1 MSVRQPTK
9 PVFDSELCLIGA
21 LTDEALGEAVTRL
34 LAFLDQAPTVSL
46 ADVAF
51 TTTLMARHM
60 PVVTAIIATS
70 VTDLCEKLRGT
81 ERKLRDGAARM
92 RDKSGVYYNRERLV
106 PSGGRIAFVF
116 PGELSPYPHM
126 MSGLCIAF
134 PWCRAAFDETDDAC
148 AGYPDMFLMS
158 DWVFPAS
165 PSQRTTAG
173 NPLATLTG
181 AMLAA
186 HTANTALS
194 RLFTHLGIRPDA
206 VVGHS
211 TGELAALEY
220 AGCYGDLSRV
230 RRIAMLRD
238 GITLLS
244 HLDNHVRIPEAVI
257 LAIESNN
264 VQAKIDAWLTD
275 YPGRMVIA
283 MQNGPS
289 FRLVAVAPDIAPEI
303 RAQLEKKRIRHT
315 VLLSRLPGHTPWF
328 AHGLPPIEQHL
339 STWITHAPT
348 LPLYSCATASII
360 EGRAPDVAAACLEQW
375 TQTVR
380 FDQTIERMYADG
392 IRIFLEVGAR
402 GLLAPQIEEQ
412 LAGRPHLALAANR
425 IHRSDMLQLHHVLGQ
440 LAAHGVKCDISI
452 LHRHRGSRLLNLDH
466 PEAVQ
471 TRATSAVQ
479 LTTTLPEIRP
489 FDLPFTISSGHTS
502 KLARL
507 FTAPAKVRRS
517 DFGAEGPLLISA
529 QVISETS
536 GSAIE
541 LEKTLAPADYPFLR
555 AYSLGTDRSG
565 EGDPQL
571 FGFTVLSIT
580 TALEIMAEA
589 ARRLVP
595 KKRLAQAVNIRAQ
608 QWFGFERPAKR
619 LKIKAE
625 MVDWTDK
632 RTSAV
637 HVKLFDTG
645 QASQFS
651 THFAEATLLFTNSS
665 AADERVTPEPLVDA
679 ESLEWTHEE
688 IYPDRLIQDSRLH
701 VVTRVTQ
708 RGTDGLD
715 YELVVPPRA
724 GTVRHTEIPL
734 FTCYPQILDG
744 VGSGLMLWNAVEK
757 FNGLI
762 SLPFRIR
769 GIRFL
774 VSAFTEG
781 APLRCYLR
789 IKATTPKSNI
799 ANIWVTDGRGRLL
812 IDITG
817 WEELQCTVSRPL
829 HRLVMRPRDNY
840 LAQELPKSL
849 FGDVTAPVVGGIVT
863 DISPQTFEIN
873 QGLWLQTL
881 AFTVLNA
888 SEREEWLTMKGTP
901 SRRVEWLLG
910 RAAAKDCVRRYLLEH
925 HQQRWGASD
934 IPIWADDSGKPHPH
948 GIWQEQAPVFVDLSI
963 AHTPGLVTAAI
974 AANARIGIDVERVG
988 RDLSEDF
995 TRGVFTPE
1003 EHELAA
1009 DSGEGP
1015 IAILRFWCA
1024 KEALSKALGT
1034 GIRYS
1039 PSDLRVREVDPINE
1053 TLRMEATGQWLEPF
1067 RQLRGQVIPVKTAL
1081 FKEHVFASCIL
1092 PLSLS
1097 GGLG

>member
-1 MSVRQPTK
+1 MNPRQPAK
-9 PVFDSELCLIGA
+9 PVFDSELCLVGA
-21 LTDEALGEAVTRL
+21 PSDEALGAAVARL
-34 LAFLDQAPTVSL
+34 LAFLDQAPTASL

-51 TTTLMARHM
+51 TTALMARHL
-60 PVVTAIIATS
+60 PVVAAVVATS
-70 VTDLCEKLRGT
+70 VADLCEKLRTT
-81 ERKLRDGAARM
+81 ERRLREGAARI
-92 RDKSGVYYNRERLV
+92 RDKSGVYYTRERLAQ
-106 PSGGRIAFVF
+106 SGGRIAFVF

-126 MSGLCIAF
+126 LSGLCIAF

-158 DWVFPAS
+158 EWVFPAT
-165 PSQRTTAG
+165 PALRAEAG
-173 NPLATLTG
+173 NPLTTLTG

-186 HTANTALS
+186 HTANTALA
-194 RLFTHLGIRPDA
+194 RLFARLEIRPDA

-211 TGELAALEY
+211 IGDLAALET

-257 LAIESNN
+257 LAVEG
-264 VQAKIDAWLTD
+264 AGAREKTDAWLAAD
-275 YPGRMVIA
+275 PGRVALA

-289 FRLVAVAPDIAPEI
+289 FRLLAVAPGIAPEF
-303 RAQLEKKRIRHT
+303 RTRLEQSRIRHT
-315 VLLSRLPGHTPWF
+315 VMQSRLPGHTPWF
-328 AHGLPPIEQHL
+328 AHGLPPIAQHL
-339 STWITHAPT
+339 STWITCAPT
-348 LPLYSCATASII
+348 LPLYSCATASVV
-360 EGRAPDVAAACLEQW
+360 EGRAPDIAAACLEQW

-392 IRIFLEVGAR
+392 VRIFLEVGAR

-412 LAGRPHLALAANR
+412 LSGRPHLALAANR
-425 IHRSDMLQLHHVLGQ
+425 IHRSDMAQLHHVLGQ
-440 LAAHGVKCDISI
+440 LASHGVACDLSM

-466 PEAVQ
+466 PEAVR
-471 TRATSAVQ
+471 TRPAQAVR
-479 LTTTLPEIRP
+479 LTAALPELRP
-489 FDLPFTISSGHTS
+489 FDLPFTIGGHPG

-507 FTAPAKVRRS
+507 FTAPAKARRS
-517 DFGAEGPLLISA
+517 DFGADGPMLVAS
-529 QVISETS
+529 QVVAETA
-536 GSAIE
+536 GAAIE
-541 LEKTLAPADYPFLR
+541 LEKTLSPDDYPFMR
-555 AYSLGTDRSG
+555 ACSLGTDRSG
-565 EGDPQL
+565 EGDTRL
-571 FGFTVLSIT
+571 FGFTVLTIT
-580 TALEIMAEA
+580 TALELMAEA

-595 KKRLAQAVNIRAQ
+595 RKRLAQAVNIRAQ
-608 QWFGFERPAKR
+608 QWVGFERPSKR

-625 MVDWTDK
+625 TVDWSDK
-632 RTSAV
+632 RTIAV
-637 HVKLFDTG
+637 HARLFDMD

-665 AADERVTPEPLVDA
+665 ANDERVTPPPLTEAEPLD
-679 ESLEWTHEE
+679 WTPGD
-688 IYPDRLIQDSRLH
+688 IYPDRLIQGPQLQTVAR
-701 VVTRVTQ
+701 VVQ

-734 FTCYPQILDG
+734 FACWPQVLDG
-744 VGSGLMLWNAVEK
+744 VGSGLMLWNAAEK
-757 FNGLI
+757 FSGLI
-762 SLPFRIR
+762 SLPFHIR
-769 GIRFL
+769 SIRFL
-774 VSAFTEG
+774 VSAFTEKT
-781 APLRCYLR
+781 PLNCYLR
-789 IKATTPKSNI
+789 IKATTPKSSI

-812 IDITG
+812 IDIAG

-829 HRLVMRPRDNY
+829 HRLVMRPRDSY
-840 LAQELPKSL
+840 LAQELPQSL
-849 FGDVTAPVVGGIVT
+849 FGEVTAPVVGGIVT
-863 DISPQTFEIN
+863 DLSPQTFEIN

-881 AFTVLNA
+881 AFTVLSA
-888 SEREEWLTMKGTP
+888 AEREEWLTMKGAP
-901 SRRVEWLLG
+901 GRRVEWLLG
-910 RAAAKDCVRRYLLEH
+910 RTAAKDCVRRYLLDH

-948 GIWQEQAPVFVDLSI
+948 GVWREQAPVFIDLSI
-963 AHTPGLVTAAI
+963 AHTPGLVAAAI
-974 AANARIGIDVERVG
+974 AANARIGIDVERIG

-1015 IAILRFWCA
+1015 VAILRFWCA

-1039 PSDLRVREVDPINE
+1039 PSDLRVRQADPLDG
-1053 TLRMEATGQWLEPF
+1053 TLRMEATGQWLDTF
-1067 RQLRGQVIPVKTAL
+1067 RQLRGQAILVKTAL
-1081 FKEHVFASCIL
+1081 FKDHVFASCVL